1 MVYSVIGDVVMSV
14 PFAEVDDLIGVRVH
28 AERIT
33 VGTFCAF
40 S

>member
-1 MVYSVIGDVVMSV
+1 V
-14 PFAEVDDLIGVRVH
+14 PFVEIDDLVGVRIH

-33 VGTFCAF
+33 VGTFLVL